1 MRCLVTGVAGFI
13 GSSIAERLIAQGA
26 TVVGIDC
33 FTPYYGRNIKEG
45 NLSALL
51 SSPKFKFTEG
61 LIQKTDLSEVCKD
74 IEWVFH
80 QAAQAG
86 VRSSWGS
93 EFETYTSHNVLA
105 TQMLLEALKRI
116 PTVKKVVYASSSS
129 VYGDAE
135 AYPTSESLLP
145 KPISP
150 YGVSKL
156 AGEHLMELYR
166 SQFNVPTTSLR
177 YFTVFGPRQ
186 RPDMA
191 FHKFIRAGLKGEA
204 IPLYGDGEQER
215 DFTFI
220 EDVVDSNILAAE
232 KGIGVYNIGG
242 GTHAKVTEVLQFLE
256 KEIGTLNIDRQ
267 PKQVGDARKTSADT
281 TRARKELSFSPKVG
295 LHDGLRAEIEWL
307 RGII

>member
-13 GSSIAERLIAQGA
+13 GSTLAQKLISDGA

-33 FTPYYGRNIKEG
+33 FTPYYSKSIKEG
-45 NLSALL
+45 NLSSLL
-51 SSPKFKFTEG
+51 TSPNFTFINDS
-61 LIQKTDLSEVCKD
+61 LQKCDIASITKD
-74 IEWVFH
+74 VEWVFH

-86 VRSSWGS
+86 VRSSWGN

-105 TQMLLEALKRI
+105 TQMLLEALKKV
-116 PTVKKVVYASSSS
+116 PTLKKVVYASSSS
-129 VYGDAE
+129 IYGDAE
-135 AYPTSESLLP
+135 SYPTSELLIP

-166 SQFNVPTTSLR
+166 SQFNIPTTSLR

-204 IPLYGDGEQER
+204 ITLYGDGEQER

-220 EDVVDSNILAAE
+220 DDAVDANILAAQ
-232 KGIGVYNIGG
+232 KGVGIYNIGG
-242 GTHAKVTEVLQFLE
+242 GTHATVNHVLNILE
-256 KEIGTLNIDRQ
+256 KMMGTLNVDRH

-281 TRARKELSFSPKVG
+281 TKARKELGFAPKVDLTKG
-295 LHDGLRAEIEWL
+295 LERELEWL
-307 RGII
+307 RSII

>member
-13 GSSIAERLIAQGA
+13 GSTLAERLIADGA
-26 TVVGIDC
+26 TVVGVDC
-33 FTPYYGRNIKEG
+33 FTPYYSKTIKEG
-45 NLSALL
+45 NLTSLL
-51 SSPKFKFTEG
+51 SSPKFTFINET
-61 LIQKTDLSEVCKD
+61 LQKCDLSTLVKD
-74 IEWVFH
+74 VEWVFH

-86 VRSSWGS
+86 VRASWGG

-105 TQMLLEALKRI
+105 TQMLLESLKKS
-116 PTVKKVVYASSSS
+116 PTLKKVVYASSSS
-129 VYGDAE
+129 IYGDAE
-135 AYPTSESLLP
+135 AYPTSESIIP

-166 SQFNVPTTSLR
+166 SQFNIPTTSLR

-191 FHKFIRAGLKGEA
+191 FHKFIKAGLKGEA

-215 DFTFI
+215 DFTYI
-220 EDVVDSNILAAE
+220 DDAVQANLLAAE

-242 GTHAKVTEVLQFLE
+242 GTHATVNQVLSVLE
-256 KEIGTLNIDRQ
+256 NKMGKLNIDRQ

-281 TRARKELSFSPKVG
+281 TKARNELGFAPKINLAEGLERELS
-295 LHDGLRAEIEWL
+295 WL
-307 RGII
+307 RSII